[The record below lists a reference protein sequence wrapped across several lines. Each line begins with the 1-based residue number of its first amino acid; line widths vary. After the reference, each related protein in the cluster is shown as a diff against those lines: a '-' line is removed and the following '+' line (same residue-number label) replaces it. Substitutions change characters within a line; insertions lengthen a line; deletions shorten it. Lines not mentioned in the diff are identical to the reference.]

1 MNAADVMT
9 ARVLSVG
16 PESSIVDAVKLM
28 LAHNI
33 SGLPVVDSDCRL
45 LGIVSEGDFL
55 RRAETGTER
64 RRPRWLEFLLGPGR
78 LADEYIHTHGRK
90 IEEVMTTNVATVSEE
105 TPLDDVVRMME
116 RRHIKRVPVMRD
128 GQLVGIITR
137 ANLLRALASIGDE
150 LRPSVSND
158 ADLRR
163 LVMSELEKQNWTPN
177 ASVDVTVRNGIVQLW
192 GIIFDERQRGALRV
206 VVENIGGVK
215 EVKDHLTWV
224 EPMSGLTIEG
234 PDDRQ
239 GPASENAQ

>member
-1 MNAADVMT
+1 
-9 ARVLSVG
+9 
-16 PESSIVDAVKLM
+16 
-28 LAHNI
+28 
-33 SGLPVVDSDCRL
+33 
-45 LGIVSEGDFL
+45 
-55 RRAETGTER
+55 
-64 RRPRWLEFLLGPGR
+64 
-78 LADEYIHTHGRK
+78 
-90 IEEVMTTNVATVSEE
+90 MTTNVATVSEE

-206 VVENIGGVK
+206 AVENIGGVK
-215 EVKDHLTWV
+215 DVKDDLTWV

-239 GPASENAQ
+239 GPVSGNGE

>member
-9 ARVLSVG
+9 AKVLSVG

-33 SGLPVVDSDCRL
+33 SGLPVVDSDGRL

-90 IEEVMTTNVATVSEE
+90 IKEVMTTNVATVSEE
-105 TPLDDVVRMME
+105 TPLDEVVRLME
-116 RRHIKRVPVMRD
+116 RRRIKRVPVMR
-128 GQLVGIITR
+128 QEKLVGIITR

-158 ADLRR
+158 AELRR
-163 LVMSELEKQNWTPN
+163 LVLSELGKQNWAPN
-177 ASVDVTVRNGIVQLW
+177 ASVDVTVRNGVVQLW

-206 VVENIGGVK
+206 VVENIEGVK
-215 EVKDHLTWV
+215 DVKDHLTWV

-239 GPASENAQ
+239 GPPLGNGE